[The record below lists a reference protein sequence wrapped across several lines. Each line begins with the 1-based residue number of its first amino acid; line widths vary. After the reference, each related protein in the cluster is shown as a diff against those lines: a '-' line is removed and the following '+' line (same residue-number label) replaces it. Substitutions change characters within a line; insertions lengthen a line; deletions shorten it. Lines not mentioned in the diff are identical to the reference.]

1 MWSYFPIKNVCFR
14 FDLRVKFER
23 FGDDFTFLL
32 VVHLVIPETF
42 IVLNFFFFGDVNV
55 RFEYF
60 GHDLLGISDLWLFDL
75 LKSLRVSLDLH
86 FEVMYELSEFL
97 YGPVIDID
105 FFTLIFNRS
114 HVIHKCLWVNSFI
127 NNLISKEDLFFL
139 LSLRLPLH
147 NDCVILL
154 CFDIIVFWYKI

>member
-23 FGDDFTFLL
+23 FRDGFTFLL
-32 VVHLVIPETF
+32 VMHLVIPETF

-60 GHDLLGISDLWLFDL
+60 RHDLLGISDLWLFDL
-75 LKSLRVSLDLH
+75 LKSLSVSFDLH

-97 YGPVIDID
+97 YGPIIDID
-105 FFTLIFNRS
+105 SFTLIFYCS
-114 HVIHKCLWVNSFI
+114 HVIHECLWVNSSFK
-127 NNLISKEDLFFL
+127 NLISKEDLLFL
-139 LSLRLPLH
+139 FSLWLLLH
-147 NDCVILL
+147 HDCVLIL
-154 CFDIIVFWYKI
+154 CFDIKSNN